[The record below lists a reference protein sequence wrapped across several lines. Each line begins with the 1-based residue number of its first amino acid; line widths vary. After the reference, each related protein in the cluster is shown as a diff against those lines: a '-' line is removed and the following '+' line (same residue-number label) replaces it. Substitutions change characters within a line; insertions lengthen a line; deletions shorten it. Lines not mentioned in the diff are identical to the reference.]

1 MRRTVTILV
10 ALLFIFAGTMVRH
23 PAGLL
28 SPFLYAQGAPP
39 ATPLTLITRDARRSI
54 PTTIVSGQELIA
66 LDDVASLFQVA
77 LRDDPQAGGVTLTY
91 RGRTVVASADQ
102 PLASVNG
109 RVVTLPSPIVRSGQR
124 WLVPVEF
131 LPRALG
137 PIYDQRI
144 ELRRPQRLL
153 LVGDVRVPRVTARV
167 DSPGPPTRLIV
178 DIVPA
183 ANVAVTTDAGRV
195 MVRVD
200 ADYLDVAV
208 PPTAGGLVDQV
219 RRADVPNT
227 IAVLLS
233 PSAGTPRVSQTLS
246 DGAAHVIIEVP
257 PGAPVASP
265 PEAPVTPRI
274 PPAPDATLG
283 SARGGFRTVVL
294 DPGHGGDDIGAKGT
308 GGLEE
313 KAFTL
318 DIARRLRGLLEARLG
333 VRVVLT
339 RDDDRHVALDA
350 RAAIANNSKA
360 DLFLSLHVNSS
371 FARALAG
378 AEVYHLKLD
387 HEGEEVR
394 RQAAA
399 DAVALPVL
407 GGSTR
412 TLDVIRWDL
421 AQVRHV
427 TESQR
432 FASLIAEQLGKQV
445 KLSPRGVQQAPLRV
459 LEGADTPAALI
470 EMLYISNPEQEK
482 AAGKEEFKNT
492 LTQALFDAIAR
503 FRGVSEARDNP

>member
-1 MRRTVTILV
+1 M
-10 ALLFIFAGTMVRH
+10 ARH
-23 PAGLL
+23 PVGLP

-39 ATPLTLITRDARRSI
+39 PTPLTLIMRDTRRSVA
-54 PTTIVSGQELIA
+54 TTIVSGQELIA
-66 LDDVASLFQVA
+66 LDDVASLFQVT

-153 LVGDVRVPRVTARV
+153 LVGDVRVPRVTARI
-167 DSPGPPTRLIV
+167 DNPGPPTRLTLDV
-178 DIVPA
+178 APS
-183 ANVAVTTDAGRV
+183 ANVTVTAEPGRV
-195 MVRVD
+195 LVRVD
-200 ADYLDVAV
+200 ADYLDVAL
-208 PPTAGGLVDQV
+208 PSPAGGLIDQV

-227 IAVLLS
+227 VAVVLS
-233 PSAGTPRVSQTLS
+233 AAAGTPRVSQTTT
-246 DGAAHVIIEVP
+246 DGAAHVTIEVP
-257 PGAPVASP
+257 PGTPVAAP
-265 PEAPVTPRI
+265 PEAPAPPR
-274 PPAPDATLG
+274 PPAAPDATLG
-283 SARGGFRTVVL
+283 DSRGGFRTVVL
-294 DPGHGGDDIGAKGT
+294 DPGHGGDDIGAKGM

-339 RDDDRHVALDA
+339 RDDDRPVALDA

-371 FARALAG
+371 LSRALAG

-387 HEGEEVR
+387 REGEEVR

-399 DAVALPVL
+399 EVVALPVL
-407 GGSTR
+407 GGGTR
-412 TLDVIRWDL
+412 RLDVIRWDL

-427 TESQR
+427 TESAR
-432 FASLIAEQLGKQV
+432 LASLIAEQLGKQV
-445 KLSPRGVQQAPLRV
+445 KLSPRGVQEAPLRV

-470 EMLYISNPEQEK
+470 EMLYVSNLEQEK
-482 AAGKEEFKNT
+482 AAGTEAFKNT

-503 FRGVSEARDNP
+503 FRGVSETQDNQ